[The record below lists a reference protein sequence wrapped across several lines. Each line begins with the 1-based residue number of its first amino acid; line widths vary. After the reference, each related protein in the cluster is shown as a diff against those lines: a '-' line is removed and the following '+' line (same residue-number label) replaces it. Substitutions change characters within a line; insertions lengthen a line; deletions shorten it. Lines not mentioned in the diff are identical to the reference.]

1 MNPFTALFDCRN
13 GELLYGNNLTF
24 TWKRIINEAKHVF
37 VKEYTILNTIPDA
50 DSFLNTDRLL
60 KSVVDVCKITAKNSS
75 SMRQD
80 VRNLR
85 NTEIQN
91 LNGYISFLGRKLK
104 VGTPVNDMVTNM
116 ILSKINIDRGIDRQ
130 AADSLSKL

>member
-1 MNPFTALFDCRN
+1 MFCQ
-13 GELLYGNNLTF
+13 
-24 TWKRIINEAKHVF
+24 RIYYPKYHTRRRF
-37 VKEYTILNTIPDA
+37 ILNT
-50 DSFLNTDRLL
+50 NRLL

-91 LNGYISFLGRKLK
+91 LNGYISFWDA
-104 VGTPVNDMVTNM
+104 N
-116 ILSKINIDRGIDRQ
+116 
-130 AADSLSKL
+130 